1 MITSISKGRRIVD
14 LDTFQNEMWCHV
26 CNLPLSL
33 KYAMK
38 EKRMGL
44 ASVFTVKCSQ
54 CQKLQIINTD
64 IKENIDRTYE
74 VNSRLAFGQYFTF
87 LCNTV

>member
-1 MITSISKGRRIVD
+1 
-14 LDTFQNEMWCHV
+14 MWCHV

-38 EKRMGL
+38 EKRMDL
-44 ASVFTVKCSQ
+44 ANVFTIKCPQ
-54 CQKLQIINTD
+54 CQKLHFINTD
-64 IKENIDRTYE
+64 VKESIDGTHE
-74 VNSRLAFGQYFTF
+74 VNSRLTFDEYFIF